1 MKDDIRQERH
11 FKKGDGR
18 IMKDEADSGKRKV
31 KTPGKIKWTN
41 LERYPMIFCSNCNG
55 SGKYFYGDRGA
66 SVCEICGGF
75 GLVKTERDDAQDA
88 FHRTVCV

>member
-41 LERYPMIFCSNCNG
+41 LEYAMIFCSNCNG
-55 SGKYFYGDRGA
+55 SGKYFYGNKGA
-66 SVCEICGGF
+66 SVCETCGGF
-75 GLVKTERDDAQDA
+75 GLVKTDRDDALDA